1 MTSATTS
8 PEAASGDERTQTISL
23 WCGVIAAVVA
33 LIPVLVAL
41 QRTGWH
47 ASILVRMEAGDP
59 IAPYATAGD
68 PDFKF
73 VGGEG
78 HYDGVY
84 FYAIARDPLAR
95 GEASTLIDLA
105 AYRYG
110 HAGYG
115 WVGWALS
122 LGRPRAVPVALLAAG
137 VTSLAV
143 AAIAFSRLS
152 AALGWTPWGG
162 LAVSLNPGLV
172 YSLTALTSETL
183 GAALLALSLLLWVRR
198 RYGWAALS
206 LAALCLVKEPFVL
219 VPAGIGL
226 WECGRWLRAR
236 DTAATLRRLAL
247 LAAGPLVFACWYVY
261 VRVQFGEWSF
271 QATEGFFS
279 VPPLGWLE
287 AMRVAT
293 DKAFGDE
300 FQVGSA
306 AVPLLAVAGAA
317 LVAGIVRALRFRSPV
332 DVVFV
337 LLALLALSLRPL
349 GVEMPKDMMREVS
362 VPAMLLPLVLAGRV
376 RTTRS

>member
-1 MTSATTS
+1 MSSATTTS
-8 PEAASGDERTQTISL
+8 ETRPAADRTQTISL
-23 WCGVIAAVVA
+23 WCGVIAVVVA

-41 QRTGWH
+41 ERTGWH
-47 ASILVRMEAGDP
+47 PSILVRMEPGDP

-68 PDFKF
+68 PQFKF

-84 FYAIARDPLAR
+84 FYAIARDPLAT
-95 GEASTLIDLA
+95 GDAHGLIDLA

-122 LGRPRAVPVALLAAG
+122 LGRPQAVPVALLSAG
-137 VTSLAV
+137 ITSLAV
-143 AAIAFSRLS
+143 AAIALSRLT

-162 LAVSLNPGLV
+162 LAAALNPGLV

-183 GAALLALSLLLWVRR
+183 GAALLALSLLLWVRG
-198 RYGWAALS
+198 RYAWAAVS

-226 WECGRWLRAR
+226 WECGRWLRTR
-236 DTAATLRRLAL
+236 ETSATFRRLAL
-247 LAAGPLVFACWYVY
+247 LAIGPVLFAGWYAY

-279 VPPLGWLE
+279 IPPLGWLE

-293 DKAFGDE
+293 DKAFGAE

-306 AVPLLAVAGAA
+306 AVPLLAVAGVA
-317 LVAGIVRALRFRSPV
+317 LVAGIVRAVRFRSPV
-332 DVVFV
+332 DAVFL

-362 VPAMLLPLVLAGRV
+362 LPAMLLPLVLAGR
-376 RTTRS
+376 RRIPPT